1 MMSLIL
7 FSLFNTLPLE
17 NKNLLRT
24 NPEQNLLQDSVYI
37 C

>member
-7 FSLFNTLPLE
+7 FSLFNALPLE
-17 NKNLLRT
+17 NKNLLRI
-24 NPEQNLLQDSVYI
+24 NPEQNLLQDPVYI